1 MAKDAYAWDVDS
13 IFTEPGKELYS
24 RQPFVPCSQDEHL
37 NVSYFGMVEP
47 SKEYTQQLHEFIA
60 AQKSHSD
67 SASHIV
73 ADHINAPYRAT
84 GPAEIRVV
92 RLCPGAFDEPL
103 SGHLEHINIEFSFD
117 DIPSGAGGSWTYGH
131 RAAFGLSLDRGMKI
145 PYTAVSYAWGSS
157 DFTHPLTMD
166 GTSIQVTETV
176 DVLLRHVRLADRP
189 VTLWLDQ
196 ICIDQTDRADK
207 EAQVKLMGSIYR
219 RARNTIV
226 WLGQESGIEAFT
238 VLKGLY
244 EATYG
249 VEELLDDKL
258 DELRYDSKYQHG
270 FSSLLRLLEHPWF
283 QRTWVIQEII
293 LSRNIYIMTGR
304 DTVSWDLFSR
314 YCSGVAPFGLI
325 QMPAKATHAERLRA
339 SGVDIVVDV
348 ASEKSY
354 YDAHGASKYMLS
366 WLVATRYAAVG
377 LPVDKIY
384 ALLGVCNSDILP
396 LYTKR
401 CTDLYCEVAISL
413 ITEGMT
419 EVATSKVRMAKM
431 QTYHLVSKVLSCVD
445 HDPEA
450 DSLPSWAPDWSLP
463 RQTSS
468 LGYATSCYARFD
480 AGRTTDLEVFRF
492 DRGRMHLSM
501 QALQIGVIEEL
512 SSVCTNGSL
521 TIEKPLENNGGLR
534 DGVLFAARG
543 ATVLDKYGGLFLTFC
558 STLVAGTEGDPRG
571 MGAVFP
577 KEYIEILSLLCDES
591 TGTSPSIPGQTYT
604 ARQLLPE
611 GHRGRFSLH
620 HLLQRQT
627 GRFFKSL
634 QIAFKNAL
642 YNRRLCWLKGNV
654 FGLVPSY
661 AKEGDVAYVVP
672 GCPVPFVVRWIS
684 DNRWRLIGECYIHAV
699 MHGEAIN
706 GSTSLE
712 DIVLV

>member
-1 MAKDAYAWDVDS
+1 MTKEAYTWDVDS
-13 IFTEPGKELYS
+13 MLTEPGKELYS
-24 RQPFVPCSQDEHL
+24 RGPFVPCSQDEHL
-37 NVSYFGMVEP
+37 EVNYFGMVER
-47 SKEYTQQLHEFIA
+47 SREYTQQLHEFIA
-60 AQKSHSD
+60 AQEPHSD
-67 SASHIV
+67 HASHTIV
-73 ADHINAPYRAT
+73 DHVNAPYRAT
-84 GPAEIRVV
+84 GPDEIRVF
-92 RLCPGAFDEPL
+92 RLYPAAFDGPL
-103 SGHLEHINIEFSFD
+103 RGRLEHVHIEFSFE
-117 DIPSGAGGSWTYGH
+117 DIPSDVGGTWTYGH
-131 RAAFGLSLDRGMKI
+131 RAAFGLSLDRGMKV

-157 DFTHPLTMD
+157 DFTHPLMID
-166 GTSIQVTETV
+166 GTSIKVTETV
-176 DVLLRHVRLADRP
+176 DVLLRHIRLANRP

-196 ICIDQTDRADK
+196 ICINQNDRADK

-270 FSSLLRLLEHPWF
+270 FGSLLRLLEHPWF
-283 QRTWVIQEII
+283 QRTWVIQEVI
-293 LSRNIYIMTGR
+293 LSRDIYIMTGH

-325 QMPAKATHAERLRA
+325 QMPAKTTHTERLRA

-354 YDAHGASKYMLS
+354 YDTHGASKYMLS
-366 WLVATRYAAVG
+366 WLLATRYAAVG

-396 LYTKR
+396 LYTKL
-401 CTDLYCEVAISL
+401 CTDLYHEVATSL
-413 ITEGMT
+413 IAEGIT
-419 EVATSKVRMAKM
+419 EVATRKLRMEKM

-450 DSLPSWAPDWSLP
+450 DSLPSWAPDWSLS
-463 RQTSS
+463 RRTSS

-512 SSVCTNGSL
+512 SSVCTDVSL
-521 TIEKPLENNGGLR
+521 TIEKPLENNGSLR
-534 DGVLFAARG
+534 DSVVLAARR
-543 ATVLDKYGGLFLTFC
+543 APVLDKYDGLFVTFC
-558 STLVAGTEGDPRG
+558 STLVPGTEGDPRG
-571 MGAVFP
+571 MGDGFP

-604 ARQLLPE
+604 ARQLSPE

-620 HLLQRQT
+620 HPSQRQT

-642 YNRRLCWLKGNV
+642 YNRRLCWLKGSV
-654 FGLVPSY
+654 LGLVPSY
-661 AKEGDVAYVVP
+661 AKEGDIVYVVP
-672 GCPVPFVVRWIS
+672 GYPVPFVVRS
-684 DNRWRLIGECYIHAV
+684 LSHSRWQLVGECYVHAV
-699 MHGEAIN
+699 MHGEAMD
-706 GSTSLE
+706 SSPPLE
-712 DIVLV
+712 DLVLV